1 MSESTVFVERFSAAG
16 AAMVVGVDG
25 APDVVAEAARGLPD
39 GPAQAEAIALRLARA
54 RVTLVERERGTGVRQ
69 LLELAAE
76 RGRSSVDVLR
86 AEPKIAREME
96 IGGWF
101 DARPR
106 RRLLRRFFARV
117 PLRVAE
123 VAARLGGRAGP
134 LVVQGAF
141 WRGVRRAATDLEWRR
156 LTRSSY
162 VALCYHRLGGEMKPG
177 QEALDISPARFARQ
191 MRLLRR
197 LRFRPLTA
205 AQLIAFHEGT
215 LPALPRRSFVITAD
229 DGYLDCVKP
238 LLQHATSRPQL
249 YVSSAEVG
257 GRSWWLG
264 DEPLADWEDLRQLV
278 DAGVSVG
285 SHAHRHVP
293 LPDLDDVE
301 LSSEL
306 ATSRNDLV
314 AALPAAI
321 PLLAYPHGQ
330 RDKRVVEAASAAGFR
345 LAFTTDPGRNGAGTD
360 PLQLRRVGA
369 KAWDT
374 PLSLFWKLLSGELLP
389 PRWEA
394 RQVRRVAPSYRQ
406 PLSTLAD
413 RDD

>member
-54 RVTLVERERGTGVRQ
+54 RVTLVERERGTGVRE
-69 LLELAAE
+69 LLALAAE
-76 RGRSSVDVLR
+76 RGRSSVDMLR
-86 AEPKIAREME
+86 AEPEIAREME

-106 RRLLRRFFARV
+106 RRLLRRFFAHV
-117 PLRVAE
+117 PLRVAG

-141 WRGVRRAATDLEWRR
+141 WGGVRRAATDLEWRR

-177 QEALDISPARFARQ
+177 HEALDISPALFARQ

-215 LPALPRRSFVITAD
+215 LPTLPRRSVVITAD
-229 DGYLDCVKP
+229 DGFLDCVKP
-238 LLQHATSRPQL
+238 LLQHARSRPQL

-293 LPDLDDVE
+293 LPDLDDAE

-314 AALPAAI
+314 AALPAAV

-330 RDKRVVEAASAAGFR
+330 RDTRVVEAASAAGFR

-374 PLSLFWKLLSGELLP
+374 PLSLFWKLLTGELLP